1 MLVRLLVN
9 ALALLL
15 VFFLVWGVH
24 GGNDVIATALV
35 LSVVLAL
42 INAFIR
48 PVVILLTLP
57 ISIVTLGL
65 FVLLV
70 NALLFWFA
78 VNLAFSP
85 LHIHIDFWRAV
96 LGYLVFVIV
105 SGALNHLTMYEA

>member
-24 GGNDVIATALV
+24 GGNDVVVTALV

-48 PVVILLTLP
+48 PIVILLTLP
-57 ISIVTLGL
+57 ISIVTLGV
-65 FVLLV
+65 FVLVV

-78 VNLAFSP
+78 VNLV
-85 LHIHIDFWRAV
+85 HIHIDFWRAL
-96 LGYLVFVIV
+96 LGYIVFVII